1 MTQMLTAAN
10 LLRRVNTLAHM
21 QTMIV
26 IALLLEAPNPLTD
39 EWDTALYHALNAL
52 QGWYRTSQDLLQGTV
67 SEAERLGR
75 TQTRELL
82 HTLDTINA
90 DLTRHYPH
98 LAAQSE
104 EVRRSMFS
112 HALPHWDVV
121 RQVCQRHQLGLNEF
135 PETTLSTMQEI
146 YEVFV
151 RELGN
156 GGRP

>member
-26 IALLLEAPNPLTD
+26 TALLLEAPQPLTD
-39 EWDTALYHALNAL
+39 EWEAALHQALSAL
-52 QGWYRTSQDLLQGTV
+52 QEWHRASQKLLQGTV

-82 HTLDTINA
+82 QTLDAISA
-90 DLTRHYPH
+90 DLAQHYPH
-98 LAAQSE
+98 LAAQTE

-112 HALPHWDVV
+112 HALTHWDVV
-121 RQVCQRHQLGLNEF
+121 RLICLRHQLPLNEF

-146 YEVFV
+146 YNVLV

-156 GGRP
+156 SERP